1 MKPAF
6 YSDLCHKFYLTKEEC
21 KKAEEKYNKE
31 NEKKLKYEEE
41 KKKAAEDLK
50 LAKEKLDAAKD
61 VVEKLR
67 TDYNNKRYAY
77 YQKYIVTSAQTISN
91 TSTIDDLLRYFG
103 F

>member
-6 YSDLCHKFYLTKEEC
+6 YSDLCHKFYLTEEEC

-61 VVEKLR
+61 IVEKLR

-77 YQKYIVTSAQTISN
+77 LQKYATTSQVINSS
-91 TSTIDDLLRYFG
+91 STIDDLLRYFG